1 MIFFSIFSILS
12 FLFWPIVIIGLIVFF
27 ARRRKKGTHP
37 ANDQE
42 WYLQLALSKEDVV
55 SQFFILLSIF
65 FLGVTLLAFNR
76 DLGDPFSWRTILF
89 ITSALS
95 LVSAYYLK
103 ALYSLAFGL
112 IAITAWWG
120 AQAAEWIQGKDI
132 KISVILAGL
141 AFVALLFY
149 SLGHLHERDI
159 KWKRFALVYLIL
171 GIISITG
178 ALFFFSSKPGLS
190 ALGDMTK
197 GALFFGSW
205 QITLS
210 LFIFLATLIGVA
222 LYAVA
227 KKLFSP
233 FEFLAVLLL
242 TFLFGVIALLPQQ
255 SMFIQANS
263 YDFYYGDQKL
273 SNSGVLWAIIFNF
286 AVFFELLGLIF
297 SGYLR
302 RETWLINLGAL
313 FLFLLIIVKYFDWFF
328 TFLDKS
334 IFFIGA
340 GILLFAVGWFM
351 ERERRRLISDIKAQ
365 AQQIPQ

>member
-1 MIFFSIFSILS
+1 
-12 FLFWPIVIIGLIVFF
+12 VFF
-27 ARRRKKGTHP
+27 ARRRKKSGHP
-37 ANDQE
+37 ATDKE
-42 WYLQLALSKEDVV
+42 WYLQLALSKEDAV
-55 SQFFILLSIF
+55 SQFFLLLSVF
-65 FLGVTLLAFNR
+65 FLGVTLLAFNK

-95 LVSAYYLK
+95 LISAYYLK

-112 IAITAWWG
+112 IAITAWWN

-132 KISVILAGL
+132 TSSVIFVGL
-141 AFVALLFY
+141 VFLALLFY
-149 SLGHLHERDI
+149 SLGHLHEREI
-159 KWKRFALVYLIL
+159 KWKRFALVYLVL

-178 ALFFFSSKPGLS
+178 VLFFFSSKPGL
-190 ALGDMTK
+190 LVLEEMTK
-197 GALFFGSW
+197 GVSFFGSW

-210 LFIFLATLIGVA
+210 LFILLASLVGVA
-222 LYAVA
+222 LYTVA
-227 KKLFSP
+227 KKLVSP

-242 TFLFGVIALLPQQ
+242 TFLFGVIALLSQQ
-255 SMFIQANS
+255 SMFLQEGNSSSFYSGGQA
-263 YDFYYGDQKL
+263 L
-273 SNSGVLWAIIFNF
+273 SSSGVLWAVIFNF

-302 RETWLINLGAL
+302 RETWLINLGAF
-313 FLFLLIIVKYFDWFF
+313 FLFLLIIVKYFSWFF

-340 GILLFAVGWFM
+340 GILLFVVGWFM
-351 ERERRRLISDIKAQ
+351 EKSRRMMISNIKAQ

>member
-1 MIFFSIFSILS
+1 MYFFHGILS

-27 ARRRKKGTHP
+27 ARRRNKSGHP
-37 ANDQE
+37 ATDKE
-42 WYLQLALSKEDVV
+42 WYLQLALSKEDAV
-55 SQFFILLSIF
+55 SQFFLLLSVF
-65 FLGVTLLAFNR
+65 FLGVTLLAFNK

-103 ALYSLAFGL
+103 ALYLLASGL

-120 AQAAEWIQGKDI
+120 AQAEEWIQGKDI
-132 KISVILAGL
+132 TSSAIFVGL

-149 SLGHLHERDI
+149 SLGHLHEREM
-159 KWKRFALVYLIL
+159 KWKRFALVYLFL

-178 ALFFFSSKPGLS
+178 DLFFFSSRPGLS
-190 ALGDMTK
+190 VLGEMTK
-197 GALFFGSW
+197 GVSFFGSW

-210 LFIFLATLIGVA
+210 LYIFLVSLVGVA
-222 LYAVA
+222 LYTIA
-227 KKLFSP
+227 KKLVSP

-255 SMFIQANS
+255 NMFLQAGNS
-263 YDFYYGDQKL
+263 YSFYSGGQEL
-273 SNSGVLWAIIFNF
+273 SSSGVLWAVIFNF

-351 ERERRRLISDIKAQ
+351 EKGRRMMISNIKAQ
-365 AQQIPQ
+365 TQQIPQ

>member
-1 MIFFSIFSILS
+1 MFFFSILS

-27 ARRRKKGTHP
+27 VRRRKKSGHP
-37 ANDQE
+37 ATDKE
-42 WYLQLALSKEDVV
+42 WYLQFVLSKEDAV
-55 SQFFILLSIF
+55 SQFFLLLSVF
-65 FLGVTLLAFNR
+65 FLGVTLLAVNK

-132 KISVILAGL
+132 AISVIFVGL

-149 SLGHLHERDI
+149 SIGHLHEREI
-159 KWKRFALVYLIL
+159 KWKRFALVYLVF

-178 ALFFFSSKPGLS
+178 ALFFFSSKPGIY
-190 ALGDMTK
+190 ALGEMTK
-197 GALFFGSW
+197 GASFFGSW

-210 LFIFLATLIGVA
+210 LFVFLISLVGVA
-222 LYAVA
+222 LYTVA
-227 KKLFSP
+227 KKLVSS

-255 SMFIQANS
+255 SMFIQVGNS
-263 YDFYYGDQKL
+263 YSFYYGDQEL
-273 SNSGVLWAIIFNF
+273 SSIGVLWAIVFNF

-313 FLFLLIIVKYFDWFF
+313 FLFLLIVVKYFDWFF
-328 TFLDKS
+328 TSLDKS

-340 GILLFAVGWFM
+340 GVLLFAVGWFM
-351 ERERRRLISDIKAQ
+351 EKSRRYMILNIK
-365 AQQIPQ
+365 I

>member
-1 MIFFSIFSILS
+1 MYFFGILS

-27 ARRRKKGTHP
+27 ARRRKESGHP
-37 ANDQE
+37 ATDKE
-42 WYLQLALSKEDVV
+42 WYLQFALSKEDAV
-55 SQFFILLSIF
+55 SQFFLLLSVF
-65 FLGVTLLAFNR
+65 FLGVTLLAFNK

-120 AQAAEWIQGKDI
+120 AQAAEWIQGKYI
-132 KISVILAGL
+132 TSSAIFVGL

-149 SLGHLHERDI
+149 SLGHLHEKEI
-159 KWKRFALVYLIL
+159 KWKRFALVYLVL

-178 ALFFFSSKPGLS
+178 ALFFLSSKPGLS
-190 ALGDMTK
+190 VLGEMTK
-197 GALFFGSW
+197 GVSFFGSW

-210 LFIFLATLIGVA
+210 LFIFLVSLVGVA
-222 LYAVA
+222 LYTIA
-227 KKLFSP
+227 KKLVSP

-255 SMFIQANS
+255 SMFLQAGNS
-263 YDFYYGDQKL
+263 YSFYSGGQEL
-273 SNSGVLWAIIFNF
+273 SSSGVLWAVIFNF
-286 AVFFELLGLIF
+286 AIFFELLGLIF

-313 FLFLLIIVKYFDWFF
+313 FLFILIIVKYFDWFF

-340 GILLFAVGWFM
+340 GILLFVVGWLM
-351 ERERRRLISDIKAQ
+351 EKGRRNILQNISTPKQ
-365 AQQIPQ
+365 ST